1 MAKPWELRKQ
11 LKVIIVKVFLVIQ
24 QQANSLFG
32 FLKKSKLSSENVCT
46 TCSKWE
52 HFPNHVIQV
61 LHVQSSL
68 IVSVFAPGC
77 RLNCR
82 NHKKYN

>member
-32 FLKKSKLSSENVCT
+32 FFLKVNYRLKMCAQ
-46 TCSKWE
+46 
-52 HFPNHVIQV
+52 HV
-61 LHVQSSL
+61 
-68 IVSVFAPGC
+68 
-77 RLNCR
+77 LNG
-82 NHKKYN
+82 NTSPIM